1 VVDTQVAGALIR
13 AAQAARMLGARVVLS
28 GISAEVAQT
37 LVHIG
42 AEMQDMIALRSLQQA
57 IAYALAQRQQL

>member
-1 VVDTQVAGALIR
+1 
-13 AAQAARMLGARVVLS
+13 MLGARVVLS